1 MVMLYN
7 MHNSNLS
14 TSRNSRMWISRNSN
28 GGKVDNF
35 IALKCL
41 KAAALVG

>member
-7 MHNSNLS
+7 MHNSRLS
-14 TSRNSRMWISRNSN
+14 TITHSIWWTTRNSN

-35 IALKCL
+35 TTLKW
-41 KAAALVG
+41 